1 MALEITLGDSAHSA
15 VGTKTP
21 LKGVL
26 KRLFSHLDEHRWVIG
41 FFGPDGDLTELYVS
55 DDVDLPTALNIL
67 VNAESG
73 AQPMRFRCSAT
84 IDKAHSVALVIVADD
99 AEELEWQ
106 KVMAASKRAL
116 AWIADFVR
124 ARIRDGHG
132 AALQGQHASQPVV
145 LIVDQDMRV
154 HSEWYPETFGD
165 THFAALLPPEGRVLP
180 AFLAAAVARL
190 TASWDTSSMETCGF
204 RFAHPI
210 PGLSASVFPVKYD
223 DEVRIAVVLQP
234 AATRRTIE
242 DASLEFRLS
251 RREREV
257 LCSLFDGC
265 STSEIAYRLK
275 LAESTVQ
282 DHIKRMIFKTRSR
295 NRIELAA
302 KIFGWPDM

>member
-1 MALEITLGDSAHSA
+1 MALEITLGDSSHTAA
-15 VGTKTP
+15 GTKTP

-55 DDVDLPTALNIL
+55 DDVDLPTALNVL
-67 VNAESG
+67 LNPDG
-73 AQPMRFRCSAT
+73 AYPARFRCSTT
-84 IDKAHSVALVIVADD
+84 IDKAHSVVLVILAED

-106 KVMAASKRAL
+106 KLMAASKRAL

-132 AALQGQHASQPVV
+132 AALQGQHAIQPVV
-145 LIVDQDMRV
+145 LIVNKDMRV
-154 HSEWYPETFGD
+154 QSEWYPESFSD
-165 THFAALLPPEGRVLP
+165 SHFSALFPRGGEALPS
-180 AFLAAAVARL
+180 FLAAAVQRL
-190 TASWDTSSMETCGF
+190 IASWDTSSMDACDF

-210 PGLSASVFPVKYD
+210 PGLSASVFPVKNQD
-223 DEVRIAVVLQP
+223 DIWIAVVLQP

-295 NRIELAA
+295 NRMELAA